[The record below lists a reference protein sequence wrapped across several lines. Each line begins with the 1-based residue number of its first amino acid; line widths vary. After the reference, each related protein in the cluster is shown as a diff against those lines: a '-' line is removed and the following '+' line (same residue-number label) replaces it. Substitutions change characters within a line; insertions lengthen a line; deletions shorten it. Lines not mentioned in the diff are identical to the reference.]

1 MRLILLA
8 PPGAGKGTQAEL
20 IEQKF
25 RVAHI
30 STGDLLR
37 EAVKK
42 GTILGL
48 KAKKY
53 MDKGE
58 LVPDEVVIGIIK
70 DKIKELNDFI
80 LDGFPRTLEQAKVL
94 DRILDEE
101 GKKLDTVIEI
111 QAPDERLVERA
122 VGRLSCKCGE
132 VYHEIYNPPR
142 TEGICDRCGG
152 KLYKREDDTAE
163 TMYSRIKT
171 YKMKTMPLIK
181 YYFQKGI
188 LRTVN
193 GDQDIEKVF
202 WEIEKILNKIKKD

>member
-1 MRLILLA
+1 M
-8 PPGAGKGTQAEL
+8 
-20 IEQKF
+20 
-25 RVAHI
+25 
-30 STGDLLR
+30 
-37 EAVKK
+37 
-42 GTILGL
+42 
-48 KAKKY
+48 
-53 MDKGE
+53 
-58 LVPDEVVIGIIK
+58 VPDEVVIGIIK

-171 YKMKTMPLIK
+171 YKMKTIPLIK

>member
-25 RVAHI
+25 KVAHI

-58 LVPDEVVIGIIK
+58 LVSDEIVIGIIK

-80 LDGFPRTLEQAKVL
+80 LDGFPRTLEQAKIL

-111 QAPDERLVERA
+111 QTPDERLVERA

-152 KLYKREDDTAE
+152 KLYKREDDNAE

-171 YKMKTMPLIK
+171 YKMKTIPLIK

-193 GDQDIEKVF
+193 GDQGIEKVF
-202 WEIEKILNKIKKD
+202 WEIEKILNKIRKD

>member
-25 RVAHI
+25 RIAHI

-42 GTILGL
+42 GTVPGL

-58 LVPDEVVIGIIK
+58 LVPDEVVIDIIRDEIK
-70 DKIKELNDFI
+70 DLYDFI
-80 LDGFPRTLEQAKVL
+80 LDGFPRTLEQAK
-94 DRILDEE
+94 ILDKILEE
-101 GKKLDTVIEI
+101 EEKRLDTVIEI
-111 QAPDERLVERA
+111 QVPDERLVKRS
-122 VGRLSCKCGE
+122 VRRLSCKCGE
-132 VYHEIYNPPR
+132 VYHEIYNPPAA
-142 TEGICDRCGG
+142 EGICDRCGE
-152 KLYKREDDTAE
+152 KLYKREDDNAE

-171 YKMKTMPLIK
+171 YKMKTLPLIK
-181 YYFQKGI
+181 YYFTKGI
-188 LRTVN
+188 LKTVN
-193 GDQDIEKVF
+193 GDQDIERVYWK
-202 WEIEKILNKIKKD
+202 IEKILNRIKKD

>member
-25 RVAHI
+25 RIAHI

-37 EAVKK
+37 GAVKK
-42 GTILGL
+42 GTVPGL

-58 LVPDEVVIGIIK
+58 LVPDEVVIDIIRDEIK
-70 DKIKELNDFI
+70 DLYDFI
-80 LDGFPRTLEQAKVL
+80 LDGFPRTLEQAK
-94 DRILDEE
+94 ILDKILEKEE
-101 GKKLDTVIEI
+101 KRLDTVIEI
-111 QAPDERLVERA
+111 QVPDERLVKRS

-132 VYHEIYNPPR
+132 VYHEIYNPPAA
-142 TEGICDRCGG
+142 EGICDRCGE
-152 KLYKREDDTAE
+152 KLYKREDDNAE

-171 YKMKTMPLIK
+171 YKMKTLPLIK
-181 YYFQKGI
+181 YYFTKGI
-188 LRTVN
+188 LKTVN
-193 GDQDIEKVF
+193 GDQDIERVYWK
-202 WEIEKILNKIKKD
+202 IEKILNRIKKD

>member
-25 RVAHI
+25 RIAHI

-42 GTILGL
+42 GTVPGL

-58 LVPDEVVIGIIK
+58 LVPDEVVIDIIRDEIK
-70 DKIKELNDFI
+70 DLYDFI
-80 LDGFPRTLEQAKVL
+80 LDGFPRTLEQAKIL
-94 DRILDEE
+94 DRILKEE
-101 GKKLDTVIEI
+101 EKRLDTVIEI
-111 QAPDERLVERA
+111 QVPDERLVERS

-132 VYHEIYNPPR
+132 VYHEIYNPPAA
-142 TEGICDRCGG
+142 EGICDRCGE
-152 KLYKREDDTAE
+152 KLYKREDDNAE

-171 YKMKTMPLIK
+171 YKMKTLPLIK
-181 YYFQKGI
+181 YYFTKGI
-188 LRTVN
+188 LKTVN
-193 GDQDIEKVF
+193 GDQDIERVYWK
-202 WEIEKILNKIKKD
+202 IEKILNRIKKD

>member
-8 PPGAGKGTQAEL
+8 PPGVGKGTQAEL

-25 RVAHI
+25 RITHI

-42 GTILGL
+42 ETVPGL

-58 LVPDEVVIGIIK
+58 LVPDEVVIDIIRDEIK
-70 DKIKELNDFI
+70 DLYDFI
-80 LDGFPRTLEQAKVL
+80 LDGFPKTLEQAK
-94 DRILDEE
+94 ILDKILEKEE
-101 GKKLDTVIEI
+101 KRLDTVIEI
-111 QAPDERLVERA
+111 QVPDERLVKRS

-132 VYHEIYNPPR
+132 VYHEIYNPPAA
-142 TEGICDRCGG
+142 EGICDRCGE
-152 KLYKREDDTAE
+152 KLYKREDDNAE

-171 YKMKTMPLIK
+171 YKMKTLPLIK
-181 YYFQKGI
+181 YYFTKGI
-188 LRTVN
+188 LKIVN
-193 GDQDIEKVF
+193 GDQDIERVY
-202 WEIEKILNKIKKD
+202 WEIEKILNRIKKD

>member
-25 RVAHI
+25 KVAHI

-58 LVPDEVVIGIIK
+58 LVSDEIVIGIIK
-70 DKIKELNDFI
+70 DKIKDLNDFV
-80 LDGFPRTLEQAKVL
+80 LDGFPRTLEQAK
-94 DRILDEE
+94 ILDKILEVE

-142 TEGICDRCGG
+142 TEGICGRCGG

-202 WEIEKILNKIKKD
+202 WEIEKNLNKIKKD

>member
-1 MRLILLA
+1 LA

-25 RVAHI
+25 KIAHI

-37 EAVKK
+37 ETVKK
-42 GTILGL
+42 GTVLGL

-58 LVPDEVVIGIIK
+58 LVPDEVVIDIIK

-80 LDGFPRTLEQAKVL
+80 LDGFPRTLKQAK
-94 DRILDEE
+94 ILDKILE
-101 GKKLDTVIEI
+101 GENKKLDAVIEI
-111 QAPDERLVERA
+111 QVPDERLVERS
-122 VGRLSCKCGE
+122 VGRLTCSKCGE
-132 VYHEIYNPPR
+132 VYHEIHNPPR

-152 KLYKREDDTAE
+152 KLYKREDDNAE

-171 YKMKTMPLIK
+171 YKMKTLPLIK
-181 YYFQKGI
+181 YYFQEGI

-193 GDQDIEKVF
+193 GKQDIEKVF
-202 WEIEKILNKIKKD
+202 WEIEKILNKLKKD

>member
-111 QAPDERLVERA
+111 QVPDERLVERA

-171 YKMKTMPLIK
+171 YKMKTIPLIK

>member
-25 RVAHI
+25 RIAHI

-42 GTILGL
+42 GTVPGL

-58 LVPDEVVIGIIK
+58 LVPDEVVIDIIRDEIK
-70 DKIKELNDFI
+70 DLYDFI
-80 LDGFPRTLEQAKVL
+80 LDGFPRTLEQAK
-94 DRILDEE
+94 ILDKILEE
-101 GKKLDTVIEI
+101 EEKRLDTVIEI
-111 QAPDERLVERA
+111 QVPDERLVKRS

-132 VYHEIYNPPR
+132 VYHEIYNPPAA
-142 TEGICDRCGG
+142 EGICDRCGE
-152 KLYKREDDTAE
+152 KLYKREDDNAE

-171 YKMKTMPLIK
+171 YKMKTLPLIK
-181 YYFQKGI
+181 YYFTKGI
-188 LRTVN
+188 LKTVN
-193 GDQDIEKVF
+193 GDQDIERVYWK
-202 WEIEKILNKIKKD
+202 IEKILNRIKKD

>member
-25 RVAHI
+25 RIAHI

-37 EAVKK
+37 GAVKK
-42 GTILGL
+42 GTVPGL

-58 LVPDEVVIGIIK
+58 LVPDEVVIDIIRDEIK
-70 DKIKELNDFI
+70 DLHDFI
-80 LDGFPRTLEQAKVL
+80 LDGFPRTLEQAK
-94 DRILDEE
+94 ILDKILEKEE
-101 GKKLDTVIEI
+101 KRLDTVIEI
-111 QAPDERLVERA
+111 QVPDERLVKRS

-132 VYHEIYNPPR
+132 VYHEIYNPPAA
-142 TEGICDRCGG
+142 EGICDRCGE
-152 KLYKREDDTAE
+152 KLYKREDDNAE

-171 YKMKTMPLIK
+171 YKMKTLPLIK
-181 YYFQKGI
+181 YYFTRGI
-188 LRTVN
+188 LKTVN
-193 GDQDIEKVF
+193 GDQDIERVYWK
-202 WEIEKILNKIKKD
+202 IEKILNRIKKD

>member
-25 RVAHI
+25 RIAHI

-37 EAVKK
+37 GAVKK
-42 GTILGL
+42 GTVPGL

-58 LVPDEVVIGIIK
+58 LVPDEVVIDIIRDEIK
-70 DKIKELNDFI
+70 DLYDFI
-80 LDGFPRTLEQAKVL
+80 LDGFPRTLEQAK
-94 DRILDEE
+94 ILDKILEE
-101 GKKLDTVIEI
+101 EEKRLDTVIEI
-111 QAPDERLVERA
+111 QVPDERLVKRS

-132 VYHEIYNPPR
+132 VYHEIYNPPAA
-142 TEGICDRCGG
+142 EGICDRCGE
-152 KLYKREDDTAE
+152 KLYKREDDNAE

-171 YKMKTMPLIK
+171 YKMKTLPLIK
-181 YYFQKGI
+181 YYFTKGI
-188 LRTVN
+188 LKTVN
-193 GDQDIEKVF
+193 GDQDIERVYWK
-202 WEIEKILNKIKKD
+202 IEKILNRIEKD

>member
-25 RVAHI
+25 RIAHI

-37 EAVKK
+37 GAVKK
-42 GTILGL
+42 GTVPGL

-58 LVPDEVVIGIIK
+58 LVPDEVVIDIIRDEIK
-70 DKIKELNDFI
+70 DLHDFI
-80 LDGFPRTLEQAKVL
+80 LDGFPRTLEQAK
-94 DRILDEE
+94 ILDKILEKEE
-101 GKKLDTVIEI
+101 KRLDTVIEI
-111 QAPDERLVERA
+111 QVPDERLVKRS

-132 VYHEIYNPPR
+132 VYHEIYNPPAA
-142 TEGICDRCGG
+142 EGICDRCGE
-152 KLYKREDDTAE
+152 KLYKREDDNAE

-171 YKMKTMPLIK
+171 YKMKTLPLIK
-181 YYFQKGI
+181 YYFTKGI
-188 LRTVN
+188 LKTVN
-193 GDQDIEKVF
+193 GDQDIERVYWK
-202 WEIEKILNKIKKD
+202 IEKILNRIEKD

>member
-171 YKMKTMPLIK
+171 YKMKTIPLIK

>member
-25 RVAHI
+25 RIAHI

-37 EAVKK
+37 GAVKK
-42 GTILGL
+42 GTVPGL

-58 LVPDEVVIGIIK
+58 LVPDEVVIDIIRDEIK
-70 DKIKELNDFI
+70 DLHDFI
-80 LDGFPRTLEQAKVL
+80 LDGFPRTLEQAK
-94 DRILDEE
+94 ILDKILEKEE
-101 GKKLDTVIEI
+101 KRLDTVIEI
-111 QAPDERLVERA
+111 QVPDERLVKRS

-132 VYHEIYNPPR
+132 VYHEIYNPPAA
-142 TEGICDRCGG
+142 EGICGRCGE
-152 KLYKREDDTAE
+152 KLYKREDDNAE

-171 YKMKTMPLIK
+171 YKMKTLPLIK
-181 YYFQKGI
+181 YYFTKGI
-188 LRTVN
+188 LKTVN
-193 GDQDIEKVF
+193 GDQDIERVYWK
-202 WEIEKILNKIKKD
+202 IEKILNRIEKD

>member
-80 LDGFPRTLEQAKVL
+80 LDGFPRTLEQAKIL

-111 QAPDERLVERA
+111 QVPDERLVERA

>member
-25 RVAHI
+25 KVAHI

-37 EAVKK
+37 EAVEK

-48 KAKKY
+48 KAKKC

-58 LVPDEVVIGIIK
+58 LVPDEIVIGIIK

-80 LDGFPRTLEQAKVL
+80 LDGFPRTLEQAKIL
-94 DRILDEE
+94 DRILEVE

-111 QAPDERLVERA
+111 QAPDERLVKRA

-142 TEGICDRCGG
+142 TEDICDRCGG

-181 YYFQKGI
+181 HYFQKGI

-202 WEIEKILNKIKKD
+202 WEIEKNLNKIKKD

>member
-1 MRLILLA
+1 MRLVLLA

-80 LDGFPRTLEQAKVL
+80 LDGFPRTLEQAKIL

-171 YKMKTMPLIK
+171 YKMKTIPLIK

>member
-1 MRLILLA
+1 MRLVLLA

-111 QAPDERLVERA
+111 QVPDERLVERA

-163 TMYSRIKT
+163 TMYSRIKS
-171 YKMKTMPLIK
+171 YKMKTIPLIK

>member
-53 MDKGE
+53 MDKGK

-80 LDGFPRTLEQAKVL
+80 LDGFPRTLEQAKIL

-111 QAPDERLVERA
+111 QVPDERLVERA

>member
-25 RVAHI
+25 KVAHI

-37 EAVKK
+37 EAVEK

-58 LVPDEVVIGIIK
+58 LVPDEIVIGIIK
-70 DKIKELNDFI
+70 DKIKDLNDFI
-80 LDGFPRTLEQAKVL
+80 LDGFPRTLEQAKIL
-94 DRILDEE
+94 DRILEIE

-111 QAPDERLVERA
+111 QAPDERLVKRS

-142 TEGICDRCGG
+142 TEGICGRCGG

-202 WEIEKILNKIKKD
+202 WEIEKNLNKIKKD

>member
-25 RVAHI
+25 KVAHI

-37 EAVKK
+37 EAVEK

-48 KAKKY
+48 KAKKC

-58 LVPDEVVIGIIK
+58 LVPDEIVIGIIK
-70 DKIKELNDFI
+70 DKIKDLNDFI
-80 LDGFPRTLEQAKVL
+80 LDGFPRTLEQAKIL
-94 DRILDEE
+94 DRILEIE

-111 QAPDERLVERA
+111 QAPDERLVKRA

-142 TEGICDRCGG
+142 TEGICGRCGG

-202 WEIEKILNKIKKD
+202 WEIEKNLNKIKKD

>member
-25 RVAHI
+25 RIAHI

-42 GTILGL
+42 GTVPGL

-58 LVPDEVVIGIIK
+58 LVPDEVVIDIIRDEIK
-70 DKIKELNDFI
+70 DLYDFI
-80 LDGFPRTLEQAKVL
+80 LDGFPKTLEQAK
-94 DRILDEE
+94 ILDKILEKEE
-101 GKKLDTVIEI
+101 KRLDTVIEI
-111 QAPDERLVERA
+111 QVPDERLVKRSI
-122 VGRLSCKCGE
+122 GRLSCKCGE
-132 VYHEIYNPPR
+132 VYHEIYNPPAA
-142 TEGICDRCGG
+142 EGICDRCGE
-152 KLYKREDDTAE
+152 KLYKREDDNAE

-171 YKMKTMPLIK
+171 YKMKTLPLIK
-181 YYFQKGI
+181 YYFTKGI
-188 LRTVN
+188 LKTVN
-193 GDQDIEKVF
+193 GDQDIERVY
-202 WEIEKILNKIKKD
+202 WEIEKILNRIKKD

>member
-111 QAPDERLVERA
+111 QVPDERLVERA